1 MYSTALYEAAVAENS
16 VEAIWND
23 VKKLKKL
30 LVENA
35 DFTSYMINPLWTEKD
50 KTDVLNDTA
59 KILGLNKDTTNCLQ
73 SMIENRRMAELSSV
87 LNDFEDMYYKKSSI
101 AKVKVETV
109 KSLTAMQESKLSKVL
124 ESVLKQN
131 VVIDYEINPSILG
144 GLRIQC
150 GSKMFD
156 DCLASKLN
164 YLENTMKGK

>member
-1 MYSTALYEAAVAENS
+1 M
-16 VEAIWND
+16 
-23 VKKLKKL
+23 
-30 LVENA
+30 
-35 DFTSYMINPLWTEKD
+35 
-50 KTDVLNDTA
+50 
-59 KILGLNKDTTNCLQ
+59 
-73 SMIENRRMAELSSV
+73 
-87 LNDFEDMYYKKSSI
+87 
-101 AKVKVETV
+101 
-109 KSLTAMQESKLSKVL
+109 

>member
-1 MYSTALYEAAVAENS
+1 MKKFVNS
-16 VEAIWND
+16 
-23 VKKLKKL
+23 K
-30 LVENA
+30 
-35 DFTSYMINPLWTEKD
+35 
-50 KTDVLNDTA
+50 
-59 KILGLNKDTTNCLQ
+59 
-73 SMIENRRMAELSSV
+73 
-87 LNDFEDMYYKKSSI
+87 
-101 AKVKVETV
+101 
-109 KSLTAMQESKLSKVL
+109 ESKLSKVL